1 MLKYF
6 AEIKKLEEKN
16 QVSSTRSSD
25 LDASLI
31 TFQFASFP

>member
-16 QVSSTRSSD
+16 QVSTRSSD
-25 LDASLI
+25 LDAAFI